1 MKFRCKVTNDGLKIL
16 NSIVNSLLRI
26 PSSSSVTGTASDNV
40 TFVLSEQYL
49 RIAIISENS
58 VENPRAY
65 VELLTQLLCSEYQI
79 ESQNENNLIL
89 FEINLF
95 LLSKALNSGKY
106 SMNTILKLT
115 KKEGKPYLTMECK
128 AAESLSSVDLFH
140 DIPIN
145 LVRVLDFSF
154 FLPPNISKPSIAFQ
168 LPKPAKTFKTLV
180 DRMSKLNK
188 ILYLV
193 AQSYS
198 SNNNNGENN
207 SNDSGSAVGNNNN
220 NNSRYGQLKLMIENN
235 NVKIQSFVNNLL
247 LSQKL
252 FSSSSSS
259 SGTTIV
265 PTTTTSSSSAS
276 PMMITKK
283 PVVISVYSKKFS
295 LILDYQNIAY
305 HEATLCKLF
314 EIYLFCYL
322 LVFTLSFYFSL
333 L

>member
-26 PSSSSVTGTASDNV
+26 PSSSSLTGTASDNV
-40 TFVLSEQYL
+40 TFVLSEQHL

-58 VENPRAY
+58 LENPRAY

-168 LPKPAKTFKTLV
+168 LPKPAKTFKILV
-180 DRMSKLNK
+180 DRLSKLNK

-198 SNNNNGENN
+198 SNNNNNENN
-207 SNDSGSAVGNNNN
+207 NNDSGAAVGNNNN
-220 NNSRYGQLKLMIENN
+220 NNNNNSKYGQLKLMIENN

-259 SGTTIV
+259 GTTTV
-265 PTTTTSSSSAS
+265 PTTTSSSQ
-276 PMMITKK
+276 MMITKK

-305 HEATLCKLF
+305 HEATLCKS
-314 EIYLFCYL
+314 
-322 LVFTLSFYFSL
+322 V
-333 L
+333 